1 MNDKIKKTISDK
13 PEVKT
18 EISDWQEKHS
28 PLDENL
34 HVKYDPSSRSAKTHL
49 DSILADVNENS
60 QQITEHLEKEYSL
73 KKLALTNMNFLGISG
88 LEDINLGKN
97 AEETRQNKNHQE
109 ELKRQREMLEHQK
122 NNKDKYHE

>member
-13 PEVKT
+13 PEVKA

-34 HVKYDPSSRSAKTHL
+34 HVKYDPSAREAKEHL
-49 DSILADVNENS
+49 DAILADVNENS

-73 KKLALTNMNFLGISG
+73 KKLALTNMDFLGISG
-88 LEDINLGKN
+88 LEDIDLGKD
-97 AEETRQNKNHQE
+97 ADETTKNKNHRE
-109 ELKRQREMLEHQK
+109 ELKRQREMLEHQD
-122 NNKDKYHE
+122 NNKGK